1 MPKTSEIKFI
11 VTLDDTKMPEKI
23 QWMAEDLESPGLKDA
38 SSLMLALWD
47 KQERVTLG
55 FDIWTK
61 EMLVEDMN
69 IHFHQAFVKMAD
81 TYQRATNNSEI
92 SDMIKKFA
100 AEFADRLKLFGDEKK
115 S

>member
-11 VTLDDTKMPEKI
+11 VTLDNSKMPEKI
-23 QWMAEDLESPGLKDA
+23 EWMAEDLDSPGLKEA

-47 KQERVTLG
+47 KQDRVTLG

-61 EMLVEDMN
+61 DMLIDDMN
-69 IHFHQAFVKMAD
+69 IHFHQTFSKMAD
-81 TYQRATNNSEI
+81 TYHRATNNAEI
-92 SDMIKKFA
+92 ADMIKKFS
-100 AEFADRLKLFGDEKK
+100 AEFADKLNLFGDEKK